1 MWRIGLFLWCGI
13 LGWSPLSGQQNA
25 KPNILI
31 IYADDLGWK
40 DLSCYGSTFYETPNL
55 DRLAKEGIQFMRGYA
70 SAPVCSPSRAS
81 LMTGK
86 YPVKT
91 DVTDWLRGRQADG
104 KARSY
109 EKMLAKPITDQLA
122 LEEKTFAEL
131 ALENGYRTFFAGKWH
146 LGEQEQF
153 WPEHQG
159 FQTNKGGTSKGSPTG
174 FKNDSTGAF
183 FTPYLNPRL
192 SDGPPGE
199 YLTDRLTNECLSF
212 LQQPQKEPF
221 VMVYSLYAVHNPLQ
235 APRALVEKYQG
246 KQRQLNLQPDQLF
259 QKNEAWMQFEP
270 GWKERTVQSHPVYA
284 AMLENMDYNI
294 GRILNQLAASG
305 LAENTLVIFTSD
317 NGGLSTAEG
326 SPTTNAPLRAG
337 KGWLYEG
344 GIRVPVI
351 MRWPARIKAGQVS
364 DLPVNTVDFY
374 PTFAKAMNASTT
386 KGVDG
391 ENLLSLLEK
400 PEQAKK
406 RILYWHYP
414 HYSNQGGKPGSAI
427 LQYPHKLIYNH
438 EDQSIELYDLIQD
451 VGETQDLTK
460 AKQALARKLK
470 AKLQRWLRG
479 VNAKFPD
486 QNPGYVANA
495 IGARNGQRQR

>member
-1 MWRIGLFLWCGI
+1 
-13 LGWSPLSGQQNA
+13 
-25 KPNILI
+25 
-31 IYADDLGWK
+31 
-40 DLSCYGSTFYETPNL
+40 
-55 DRLAKEGIQFMRGYA
+55 
-70 SAPVCSPSRAS
+70 
-81 LMTGK
+81 
-86 YPVKT
+86 
-91 DVTDWLRGRQADG
+91 
-104 KARSY
+104 
-109 EKMLAKPITDQLA
+109 
-122 LEEKTFAEL
+122 
-131 ALENGYRTFFAGKWH
+131 
-146 LGEQEQF
+146 
-153 WPEHQG
+153 
-159 FQTNKGGTSKGSPTG
+159 
-174 FKNDSTGAF
+174 
-183 FTPYLNPRL
+183 
-192 SDGPPGE
+192 
-199 YLTDRLTNECLSF
+199 
-212 LQQPQKEPF
+212 
-221 VMVYSLYAVHNPLQ
+221 MVYSLYAVHNPLQ

-451 VGETQDLTK
+451 VGETQDLSK